1 MVFFTV
7 ALLRISISGNPSVN
21 FYDLA
26 LTEYVDDSS
35 VKRYLPW
42 LVTSSIVAALLVL
55 LVGII
60 ESSKSYFNR
69 GKNSCKIFK

>member
-1 MVFFTV
+1 MVLFTV
-7 ALLRISISGNPSVN
+7 ALIGMSISGNPYVS
-21 FYDLA
+21 FYHLD

-55 LVGII
+55 LVRII
-60 ESSKSYFNR
+60 GSKSYFNR
-69 GKNSCKIFK
+69 VKNSCKIFN

>member
-7 ALLRISISGNPSVN
+7 ALIGMSISGNLSVN
-21 FYDLA
+21 FDHLG
-26 LTEYVDDSS
+26 LTEYVHDSS

-60 ESSKSYFNR
+60 GSKIYFNR
-69 GKNSCKIFK
+69 VKNSCKIFS

>member
-1 MVFFTV
+1 MVLFTV
-7 ALLRISISGNPSVN
+7 ALIGMSISGNPYVN
-21 FYDLA
+21 FYHLG

-55 LVGII
+55 LVRII
-60 ESSKSYFNR
+60 GSKSYFTR
-69 GKNSCKIFK
+69 VKNSCKIFN

>member
-1 MVFFTV
+1 MVLFTV
-7 ALLRISISGNPSVN
+7 ALIGMSISGNPYVN
-21 FYDLA
+21 FYHLG

-55 LVGII
+55 LVRII
-60 ESSKSYFNR
+60 GSKSYFNR
-69 GKNSCKIFK
+69 VKNSCKIFN

>member
-1 MVFFTV
+1 MVLFTV
-7 ALLRISISGNPSVN
+7 ALIGMSISGSPYVN
-21 FYDLA
+21 FYHLG

-55 LVGII
+55 LVRII
-60 ESSKSYFNR
+60 GSKSYFTR
-69 GKNSCKIFK
+69 VKNSCKIFN